1 MGGRQGEKIMRR
13 KSKREDDEQ
22 TVEVC
27 LGGKGGAC
35 EKKREK
41 KQTSLIWNLHSLP
54 SALKK
59 HKLSPLEKRRGGKK
73 HQQPTN
79 KTPIN

>member
-1 MGGRQGEKIMRR
+1 MRR
-13 KSKREDDEQ
+13 KTKREDEEQ

-27 LGGKGGAC
+27 LGGRGGAC
-35 EKKREK
+35 EKERKK

-59 HKLSPLEKRRGGKK
+59 HKLSPLEKRRGEKNTNNPQTK
-73 HQQPTN
+73 HLL
-79 KTPIN
+79 IRMRH

>member
-13 KSKREDDEQ
+13 KSKREDEEQ

-41 KQTSLIWNLHSLP
+41 KADKLDLESSQ
-54 SALKK
+54 SAFRSKK
-59 HKLSPLEKRRGGKK
+59 A
-73 HQQPTN
+73 
-79 KTPIN
+79 